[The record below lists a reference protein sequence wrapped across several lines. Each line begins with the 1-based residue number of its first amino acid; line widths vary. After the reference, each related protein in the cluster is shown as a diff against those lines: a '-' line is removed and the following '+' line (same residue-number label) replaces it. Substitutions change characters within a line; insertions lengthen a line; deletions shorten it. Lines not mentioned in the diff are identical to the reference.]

1 LFLYLLVAVAF
12 VCTNSIKGLDPALD
26 WIHSIFSRN
35 VSRRYTTTRIDTHA
49 RRRRRRIH
57 AYIRVRSCIRVIHTY
72 SACTRGR

>member
-1 LFLYLLVAVAF
+1 MCKQYEGFRSSA
-12 VCTNSIKGLDPALD
+12 GLDPIDFQSKRFA
-26 WIHSIFSRN
+26 
-35 VSRRYTTTRIDTHA
+35 RYTTTRIDTHA